1 MKLIREKII
10 LNNLASLSVQFSSY
24 LRIFLNL
31 DISKRAT
38 WEGKI

>member
-10 LNNLASLSVQFSSY
+10 LNNLAPLSVQFSPY